1 MGRREDAKA
10 ERRDRIV
17 TAARELIRETGDAGL
32 SMRALARRAGVSLTT
47 PYNLFGSKRA
57 IVLGALQDSKAFAD
71 GLDRFRGA
79 GVLERIFGA
88 LEVAAR
94 IYVADERF
102 YMALFQTLFDIS
114 GGAEYRHF
122 FGPGRHA
129 FWRAMVVEGI
139 GEGLIEPEIDL
150 DLFTQALEQSILST
164 LMQWVLGD
172 IQAVHLEANMAYG
185 FALVLGGAATDRA
198 RPAIIAR
205 RRDREEELKRL
216 GFTGRYD

>member
-17 TAARELIRETGDAGL
+17 VAARELIRETGDAGL

-57 IVLGALQDSKAFAD
+57 IVLGAIGDSKAFVE
-71 GLDRFRGA
+71 GLERFSND
-79 GVLERIFGA
+79 GVLEKIFGA
-88 LEVAAR
+88 LTVSSR
-94 IYVADERF
+94 IYAADQRF

-129 FWRAMVVEGI
+129 FWRALISQAVD
-139 GEGLIEPEIDL
+139 EGLIDPDIDL

-164 LMQWVLGD
+164 LLQWVLGD
-172 IQAVHLEANMAYG
+172 ISAEHMEPAMAYG
-185 FALVLGGAATDRA
+185 FALVLGGAATDKARA
-198 RPAIIAR
+198 NIVAR
-205 RRDREEELKRL
+205 RQAREAELKAL
-216 GFTGRYD
+216 GITGRYD

>member
-1 MGRREDAKA
+1 MGRREDAKT
-10 ERRDRIV
+10 ERRERIV
-17 TAARELIRETGDAGL
+17 KAARELIRETGDTGL

-57 IVLGALQDSKAFAD
+57 IVLGAVQDNKAFAE
-71 GLDRFRGA
+71 GLEAFKNA

-88 LEVAAR
+88 LSVASR
-94 IYVADERF
+94 TYVADQRF
-102 YMALFQTLFDIS
+102 YMALFKTLFDIS

-129 FWRAMVVEGI
+129 FWRALVSEAI
-139 GEGLIEPEIDL
+139 EEGLLDPDVDL

-172 IQAVHLEANMAYG
+172 IEAQHLEPGMHYG
-185 FALVLGGAATDRA
+185 FALVLGGAATDRS
-198 RPAIIAR
+198 RVNLTAR
-205 RRDREEELKRL
+205 RQAREAELKKL
-216 GFTGRYD
+216 GLTGRYD